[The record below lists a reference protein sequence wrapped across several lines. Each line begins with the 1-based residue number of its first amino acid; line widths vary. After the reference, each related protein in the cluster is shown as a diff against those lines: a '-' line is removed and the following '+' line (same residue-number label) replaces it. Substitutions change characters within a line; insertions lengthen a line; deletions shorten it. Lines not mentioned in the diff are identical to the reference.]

1 MAQTPKQRAWSIDQL
16 AKSEFFHTKLHE
28 WRIFETGKE
37 IAGVKGEK
45 LDWDLEALH
54 ISEEAW
60 SKIIHN
66 GIKPVIAF
74 AHPDVLSEVHYAVA
88 YYRMLSMASQ
98 KSMRNVGLATD
109 RYEQAREGELPALP
123 SPPRAAEFARH
134 FNKLAS
140 RLVEADEKMEAREFD
155 LWRGMAAGTQAQ
167 GSWQNNKG
175 DVAEGVIDKTIRNRL
190 RTARWIATE
199 TEQIVVLQDGRRVE
213 FGDEPDVAI
222 YQGETILVAVEVKGG
237 IDKAGVLERIGAALK
252 SLSRAKQENPEAVT
266 ILVLQAVSLTD
277 RGEVD
282 LKSHADT
289 IGHWFAVEDIVD
301 EADVEEAFFRLLDI

>member
-1 MAQTPKQRAWSIDQL
+1 
-16 AKSEFFHTKLHE
+16 
-28 WRIFETGKE
+28 
-37 IAGVKGEK
+37 
-45 LDWDLEALH
+45 
-54 ISEEAW
+54 
-60 SKIIHN
+60 
-66 GIKPVIAF
+66 
-74 AHPDVLSEVHYAVA
+74 
-88 YYRMLSMASQ
+88 
-98 KSMRNVGLATD
+98 
-109 RYEQAREGELPALP
+109 
-123 SPPRAAEFARH
+123 
-134 FNKLAS
+134 
-140 RLVEADEKMEAREFD
+140 
-155 LWRGMAAGTQAQ
+155 MAAGTQAQ

-190 RTARWIATE
+190 RTARWIATG